1 MSALHITQRA
11 VADAGSQM
19 HNIRQT
25 VNLQSYVE
33 VYFHM
38 DVVEVDAPNDEFV
51 DFDFAT
57 PETPVLEPGKQ
68 YRVTVRTELNGRPDQ
83 KRVRVDDD
91 LDLILTLKR
100 GKEVVYEVAITDP
113 RTQLLEDNARRFR
126 YEFELIV
133 ADELPN
139 TEAHLLLGYRPN
151 QSKQKYRQAASQPVE
166 LAGTF
171 NPPDEEL
178 LDKCKVA
185 LDVER
190 PSNTA
195 ILYVE
200 SVTDDQIRLIG
211 WGHYGPRRME
221 TPVLELPAVRL
232 ADFVETQTDP
242 SEVISI
248 MANFSRRSPIEFVR
262 WIKKLHQKF
271 DASLQLVITDNANS
285 EIPWEMVSLPEG
297 PFLGELWSIV
307 RWFYIKDATTYED
320 LWMQPK
326 QQQHVGGIIA
336 YYDSTGA
343 QAVREKQVLDELVT
357 VYHNTVQQLHHRL
370 KQSLRG
376 MGMVYLG
383 THGIFSYQDKKHK
396 IAVGS
401 WQNPAD
407 RILALALEDLPPCRT
422 QRPVFFVNACHS
434 GRLIRDSLGLFG
446 LPEILL
452 SHVAGGYI
460 GTLGPVNAHYAVE
473 VAEFVLKKVR
483 QEMGYVNPAEAL
495 RRLRTYTAQQEREV
509 PDSDPQAK
517 TRHQTE
523 LIYTFMYIY
532 FGNPL
537 SELHLTVAQMQEKND
552 E

>member
-1 MSALHITQRA
+1 MSVLHITQRA

-19 HNIRQT
+19 HNIQQT
-25 VNLQSYVE
+25 VNLQPDLE
-33 VYFHM
+33 IYFQM
-38 DVVEVDAPNDEFV
+38 EVVEIGAGNDDFA
-51 DFDFAT
+51 DFDFAAPGT
-57 PETPVLEPGKQ
+57 AVLEPGKQ
-68 YRVTVRTELNGRPDQ
+68 YRVVVRTERNGQPGQR
-83 KRVRVDDD
+83 KVCVGSD
-91 LDLILTLKR
+91 LDLMLMLK
-100 GKEVVYEVAITDP
+100 GEKGVVYEVTISNPQA
-113 RTQLLEDNARRFR
+113 QLLEDDARRFR
-126 YEFELIV
+126 HEFELTV
-133 ADELPN
+133 ADELPD
-139 TEAHLLLGYRPN
+139 TEANLFLGYRPN
-151 QSKQKYRQAASQPVE
+151 QSGQRYRLAASHPVR

-171 NPPDEEL
+171 NPPDEKL
-178 LDKCKVA
+178 LEKCKVA

-190 PSNTA
+190 PSDTA
-195 ILYVE
+195 FLYVE
-200 SVTDDQIRLIG
+200 SVTDDRIRLIG
-211 WGHYGPRRME
+211 WGHYGPRHME
-221 TPVLELPAVRL
+221 TPVFEIPAVRL

-242 SEVISI
+242 GEVISV

-271 DASLQLVITDNANS
+271 DTSLQLVITDNANS

-297 PFLGELWSIV
+297 PFLGEIWSIV

-320 LWMQPK
+320 LWMQPR

-434 GRLIRDSLGLFG
+434 GRLIRDNLGLFG

-473 VAEFVLKKVR
+473 VAEYVLKKVR
-483 QEMGYVNPAEAL
+483 EERGYVNPAEAL
-495 RRLRTYTAQQEREV
+495 RRLRAYAAQQERES
-509 PDSDPQAK
+509 PDSDTQRKAERQA
-517 TRHQTE
+517 Q
-523 LIYTFMYIY
+523 LVYTFMYIY
-532 FGNPL
+532 YGNPY
-537 SELHLTVAQMQEKND
+537 SEIHLTVAHTQGKKD